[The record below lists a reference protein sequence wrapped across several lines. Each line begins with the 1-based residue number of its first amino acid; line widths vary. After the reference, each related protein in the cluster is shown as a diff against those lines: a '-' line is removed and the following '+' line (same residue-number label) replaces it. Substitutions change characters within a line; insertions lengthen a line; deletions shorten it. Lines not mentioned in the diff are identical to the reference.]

1 MQQCNTQFLTGHI
14 PKSQV
19 GTRCLHSKSASFKT
33 NVKPLA
39 QSRSIRGDENPT
51 LEIFRPRHCP
61 GEGAEWTGNWKCM
74 VSSYLMFKVELAIRE
89 VEAVGKML
97 ADAAVMVNNV
107 PSHDYVEKNLLVCI
121 IDAGE

>member
-1 MQQCNTQFLTGHI
+1 
-14 PKSQV
+14 
-19 GTRCLHSKSASFKT
+19 
-33 NVKPLA
+33 
-39 QSRSIRGDENPT
+39 
-51 LEIFRPRHCP
+51 
-61 GEGAEWTGNWKCM
+61 M